1 MSKQLTTADYQK
13 AADDLGV
20 PLASVLAVTEVE
32 SRGSGFLANGH
43 PVILFERHIMFR
55 RVRDKFG
62 QRKAEQLSA
71 QYPDVISASAGGYGT
86 TASQPGRLDRAAALI
101 DRDAALESASWG
113 LFQIMGFHWK
123 ALGYARL
130 QDFINAMYRSEAA
143 QLDAFVRFIKIN
155 PALHKALKAR
165 DWAAFAKGYN
175 GPGYAANKYD
185 TKLASAFVRHN
196 KQEAA

>member
-1 MSKQLTTADYQK
+1 MSKQLTSADYRK

-32 SRGSGFLANGH
+32 SRGAGFLANGH

-62 QRKAEQLSA
+62 VRKAEQLSA
-71 QYPDVISASAGGYGT
+71 QFGDVINASPGGYGT
-86 TASQPGRLDRAAALI
+86 TASQPGRMDRAAALI

-130 QDFINAMYRSEAA
+130 QDFVNAMYRSEAA

-155 PALHKALKAR
+155 PAIHKALKAR
-165 DWAAFAKGYN
+165 DWATFAKGYN

-185 TKLASAFVRHN
+185 MKLASAFVRHN
-196 KQEAA
+196 KEAA